1 MVRVSLE
8 RSGGFT
14 GLRTTSSLDT
24 DELAGPEADAALQ
37 ALEAAG
43 QARKAAGPTAPAALP
58 RYRFTVHAPGG
69 DRTVELTE
77 PQVPPA
83 LRPLIAEFKRRQRP
97 AGPPG

>member
-43 QARKAAGPTAPAALP
+43 QAREAAAPLRRPPSRATGSPCTRPAATG
-58 RYRFTVHAPGG
+58 RSS
-69 DRTVELTE
+69 
-77 PQVPPA
+77 
-83 LRPLIAEFKRRQRP
+83 
-97 AGPPG
+97 